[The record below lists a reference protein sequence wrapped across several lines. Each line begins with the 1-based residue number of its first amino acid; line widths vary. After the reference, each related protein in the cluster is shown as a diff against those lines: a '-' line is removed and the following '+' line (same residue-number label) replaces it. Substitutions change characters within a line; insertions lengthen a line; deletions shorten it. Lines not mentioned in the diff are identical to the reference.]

1 MKRTKPAAKEM
12 AKVVIVV
19 PRLPCADPTAP
30 LIVPFRMLEMS
41 DIVVFK
47 VVSSHVVSCRE
58 WPLRSNSRWK
68 VVRNIVIDTY

>member
-1 MKRTKPAAKEM
+1 
-12 AKVVIVV
+12 
-19 PRLPCADPTAP
+19 